1 MQMMNKDRLIAVGFR
16 PIISLVGSVSAA
28 PPVRVAEACRNRIM
42 KGTAMNIK
50 LIESGR
56 VARYGTALG
65 AALHAVWSG
74 LVWLVVPGDFD
85 RHHLRGR

>member
-1 MQMMNKDRLIAVGFR
+1 
-16 PIISLVGSVSAA
+16 
-28 PPVRVAEACRNRIM
+28 
-42 KGTAMNIK
+42 MNIK

-65 AALHAVWSG
+65 GALHAVWNG
-74 LVWLVVPGDFD
+74 LVWLIVPGDFD